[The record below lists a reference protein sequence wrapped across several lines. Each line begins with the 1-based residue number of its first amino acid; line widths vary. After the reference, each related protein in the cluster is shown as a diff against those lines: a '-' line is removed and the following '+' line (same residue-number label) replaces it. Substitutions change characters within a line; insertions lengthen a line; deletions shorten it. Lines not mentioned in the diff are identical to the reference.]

1 METLYGAR
9 TSSGDILLSPAGNSQ
24 SEIVVMPDDSDS
36 VLLYKVK

>member
-1 METLYGAR
+1 MGTLYGAR
-9 TSSGDILLSPAGNSQ
+9 TSSGDILLSPDGNNQ